1 MTEQKYLKW
10 WNIAGYGSGDV
21 AGNVVYAF
29 LTAFIMIY
37 LTDTAGMNPGII
49 GTLILL
55 SKLFDGLSDL
65 FFGVLI
71 DRTHSR
77 MGKARP
83 WMFWGY
89 FGVALTLVGCFAIPE
104 SMGDTAKYAWFFIAY
119 TLLNAVFYTANNIA
133 YSALTALVTRNAG
146 ERVQMGSARFIFA
159 FATSLAIQSVTVQSV
174 DALGG
179 GAEGWRMIAIIYAVI
194 GLAVNSLSV
203 FSVKE
208 LPEEE
213 LDADAPATGASPT
226 GDGTGTAEHAPG
238 FAETAVLLVR
248 NRYYLLILGFL
259 VVNQVLSTMMG
270 MAIYYFTYILGDKTL
285 VTPFAWAGNIP
296 MIVGLVLTA
305 YLAKTEI
312 GMYRLN
318 LAGYTITLVAR
329 VLVIVAAGMGSVP
342 LMLVFTAVAQF
353 GVSPMQGGAQR
364 AHRRGLGVHV
374 PPRRPP
380 DRRRDVLLH
389 VTGHQDRWRCRDRP
403 RRVDAVRQRVRGQRA
418 AAARLRGDDAPRH
431 VPVDPRRADRR
442 APRHRPG
449 VARRAGE
456 RRAPRGAGGEAAPD
470 GGRPRDVTPRP
481 PGGGAARVSA
491 RSAPGRGA
499 GQRQS
504 SSASPWPPPPHSE
517 TPARPPSR
525 RCSSY
530 AACTT
535 RRAPE
540 QPIGCPREMPPP
552 WMFVFSS
559 G

>member
-226 GDGTGTAEHAPG
+226 GDGTGGAEHAPG

-353 GVSPMQGGAQR
+353 GVSPMQGALNALIAEASEYTFLRDGRRMDGAMFSCTS
-364 AHRRGLGVHV
+364 LGIKIGGGVATALAGWMLSASGYV
-374 PPRRPP
+374 ANAQQQP
-380 DRRRDVLLH
+380 DSAVTMLHAMYLWIPAALTVVLLGI
-389 VTGHQDRWRCRDRP
+389 VRAL
-403 RRVDAVRQRVRGQRA
+403 RVERA
-418 AAARLRGDDAPRH
+418 NAALREALETKQPPTEG
-431 VPVDPRRADRR
+431 VPA
-442 APRHRPG
+442 
-449 VARRAGE
+449 
-456 RRAPRGAGGEAAPD
+456 
-470 GGRPRDVTPRP
+470 T
-481 PGGGAARVSA
+481 
-491 RSAPGRGA
+491 
-499 GQRQS
+499 
-504 SSASPWPPPPHSE
+504 
-517 TPARPPSR
+517 
-525 RCSSY
+525 
-530 AACTT
+530 
-535 RRAPE
+535 
-540 QPIGCPREMPPP
+540 
-552 WMFVFSS
+552 
-559 G
+559 